1 MILSC
6 QSICKSFG
14 EKVILQDASFHIEER
29 EKAALIGNNGAGKTT
44 LLRIIM
50 QEISA
55 DSGNVVIAKDK
66 KIGYLAQ
73 YQDIHGHHTI
83 YEELLTTK
91 QYILDMEEKIRT
103 LEQEMKYV
111 AGEKLESLMNSYTR
125 LTHQFELENGYA
137 YKSELT
143 GVLKGLGFTE
153 DEFQKPVSTLSGGQK
168 TRVALGKLLLQKPD
182 LIILDE
188 PTNHLDMSSISW
200 LETYLLNYKG
210 SVLIVSHDRYFL
222 DRIASKIIEIDN
234 TKVTVFSG
242 NYSDYAAKKE
252 QLRQAQRN
260 AYLNQQAEIKHQ
272 EEVITKLKSFNREK
286 SIKRAESR
294 EKMLAKIEVLD
305 KPTEVRSDMHLQLT
319 PRIESGNDVLTVE
332 HLAKTFDRNTLFSDL
347 SFALKRGE
355 HVAII
360 GDNGTGKTTI
370 LKSIIRQLK
379 PLGGVACLDGS
390 SMEKLTGKEL
400 SQKLSVVLTERVR
413 PEMMTCKDVVATGR
427 YPYTGKFGILSE
439 KDWAIVQE
447 SMELVHIEELAERD
461 FSKTSDGQKQ
471 RVMLA
476 RALCQQPDII
486 VLDEPTSFLD
496 IRYKLE
502 FLSII
507 QNMSRTR
514 HLSVIMSLHELDLAG
529 RISDKIACVHG
540 LDLAQKISDYV
551 ICVHGDRI
559 EKYGTPEEIFTDGY
573 IPKLYGMTVGSYE
586 ERTGDL
592 ELPKVEGDPK
602 VFVLAGN
609 GTGTA
614 VFRKLQRDGI
624 PFAAGILWE
633 NDLDYPAAKALA
645 SEVVSVKAFCE
656 MDEASLNRAKALVD
670 QCEEVL
676 CTVDLTE
683 VGAQAESL
691 RILHEYAKMKIN
703 IKKVL

>member
-1 MILSC
+1 MEEFYFYTRGLTVGYHGVPLIKDIELC
-6 QSICKSFG
+6 LKKG
-14 EKVILQDASFHIEER
+14 EIMT
-29 EKAALIGNNGAGKTT
+29 LIGPNGA
-44 LLRIIM
+44 
-50 QEISA
+50 
-55 DSGNVVIAKDK
+55 
-66 KIGYLAQ
+66 
-73 YQDIHGHHTI
+73 
-83 YEELLTTK
+83 
-91 QYILDMEEKIRT
+91 
-103 LEQEMKYV
+103 
-111 AGEKLESLMNSYTR
+111 
-125 LTHQFELENGYA
+125 
-137 YKSELT
+137 
-143 GVLKGLGFTE
+143 
-153 DEFQKPVSTLSGGQK
+153 
-168 TRVALGKLLLQKPD
+168 
-182 LIILDE
+182 
-188 PTNHLDMSSISW
+188 
-200 LETYLLNYKG
+200 
-210 SVLIVSHDRYFL
+210 
-222 DRIASKIIEIDN
+222 
-234 TKVTVFSG
+234 
-242 NYSDYAAKKE
+242 
-252 QLRQAQRN
+252 
-260 AYLNQQAEIKHQ
+260 
-272 EEVITKLKSFNREK
+272 
-286 SIKRAESR
+286 
-294 EKMLAKIEVLD
+294 
-305 KPTEVRSDMHLQLT
+305 
-319 PRIESGNDVLTVE
+319 
-332 HLAKTFDRNTLFSDL
+332 
-347 SFALKRGE
+347 
-355 HVAII
+355 
-360 GDNGTGKTTI
+360 GKTTI

-540 LDLAQKISDYV
+540 
-551 ICVHGDRI
+551 DRVDRF
-559 EKYGTPEEIFTDGY
+559 GTPEEIFTDGY

-656 MDEASLNRAKALVD
+656 MDEVSLNRAKALVD

-683 VGAQAESL
+683 AGAQAESL
-691 RILHEYAKMKIN
+691 RILYEYAKMKIN

>member
-1 MILSC
+1 MEEFYFYTKGLTVGYHGVPLIKDIEICLKKGEILT
-6 QSICKSFG
+6 
-14 EKVILQDASFHIEER
+14 
-29 EKAALIGNNGAGKTT
+29 LIGPNGA
-44 LLRIIM
+44 
-50 QEISA
+50 
-55 DSGNVVIAKDK
+55 
-66 KIGYLAQ
+66 
-73 YQDIHGHHTI
+73 
-83 YEELLTTK
+83 
-91 QYILDMEEKIRT
+91 
-103 LEQEMKYV
+103 
-111 AGEKLESLMNSYTR
+111 
-125 LTHQFELENGYA
+125 
-137 YKSELT
+137 
-143 GVLKGLGFTE
+143 
-153 DEFQKPVSTLSGGQK
+153 
-168 TRVALGKLLLQKPD
+168 
-182 LIILDE
+182 
-188 PTNHLDMSSISW
+188 
-200 LETYLLNYKG
+200 
-210 SVLIVSHDRYFL
+210 
-222 DRIASKIIEIDN
+222 
-234 TKVTVFSG
+234 
-242 NYSDYAAKKE
+242 
-252 QLRQAQRN
+252 
-260 AYLNQQAEIKHQ
+260 
-272 EEVITKLKSFNREK
+272 
-286 SIKRAESR
+286 
-294 EKMLAKIEVLD
+294 
-305 KPTEVRSDMHLQLT
+305 
-319 PRIESGNDVLTVE
+319 
-332 HLAKTFDRNTLFSDL
+332 
-347 SFALKRGE
+347 
-355 HVAII
+355 
-360 GDNGTGKTTI
+360 GKTTI

-427 YPYTGKFGILSE
+427 YPYTGKFGVLSE
-439 KDWAIVQE
+439 DDWAIVQE
-447 SMELVHIEELAERD
+447 SMELVHIEELADRD

-540 LDLAQKISDYV
+540 
-551 ICVHGDRI
+551 DRVDRF
-559 EKYGTPEEIFTDGY
+559 GTPEEIFTDGY

-592 ELPKVEGDPK
+592 ELPKVEGEPK

-614 VFRKLQRDGI
+614 VFRKLQREGI

-645 SEVVSVKAFCE
+645 SEVVSVKAFSE
-656 MDEASLNRAKALVD
+656 IDENALNRAKTLVD

-676 CTVDLTE
+676 CTVDLTDA
-683 VGAQAESL
+683 GAQAEPL
-691 RILHEYAKMKIN
+691 RILSEYAKLKIN

>member
-1 MILSC
+1 MEEFYFYTKGLTVGYHGVPLIKDIELC
-6 QSICKSFG
+6 LKKG
-14 EKVILQDASFHIEER
+14 EIMT
-29 EKAALIGNNGAGKTT
+29 LIGPNGA
-44 LLRIIM
+44 
-50 QEISA
+50 
-55 DSGNVVIAKDK
+55 
-66 KIGYLAQ
+66 
-73 YQDIHGHHTI
+73 
-83 YEELLTTK
+83 
-91 QYILDMEEKIRT
+91 
-103 LEQEMKYV
+103 
-111 AGEKLESLMNSYTR
+111 
-125 LTHQFELENGYA
+125 
-137 YKSELT
+137 
-143 GVLKGLGFTE
+143 
-153 DEFQKPVSTLSGGQK
+153 
-168 TRVALGKLLLQKPD
+168 
-182 LIILDE
+182 
-188 PTNHLDMSSISW
+188 
-200 LETYLLNYKG
+200 
-210 SVLIVSHDRYFL
+210 
-222 DRIASKIIEIDN
+222 
-234 TKVTVFSG
+234 
-242 NYSDYAAKKE
+242 
-252 QLRQAQRN
+252 
-260 AYLNQQAEIKHQ
+260 
-272 EEVITKLKSFNREK
+272 
-286 SIKRAESR
+286 
-294 EKMLAKIEVLD
+294 
-305 KPTEVRSDMHLQLT
+305 
-319 PRIESGNDVLTVE
+319 
-332 HLAKTFDRNTLFSDL
+332 
-347 SFALKRGE
+347 
-355 HVAII
+355 
-360 GDNGTGKTTI
+360 GKTTI

-400 SQKLSVVLTERVR
+400 SQKL
-413 PEMMTCKDVVATGR
+413 
-427 YPYTGKFGILSE
+427 
-439 KDWAIVQE
+439 E

-540 LDLAQKISDYV
+540 
-551 ICVHGDRI
+551 DRVDRF
-559 EKYGTPEEIFTDGY
+559 GTPEEIFTDGY

-683 VGAQAESL
+683 AGAQAESL

>member
-1 MILSC
+1 MEEFYFYTRGLTVGYHGVPLIKDIELC
-6 QSICKSFG
+6 LKKG
-14 EKVILQDASFHIEER
+14 EIMT
-29 EKAALIGNNGAGKTT
+29 LIGPNGA
-44 LLRIIM
+44 
-50 QEISA
+50 
-55 DSGNVVIAKDK
+55 
-66 KIGYLAQ
+66 
-73 YQDIHGHHTI
+73 
-83 YEELLTTK
+83 
-91 QYILDMEEKIRT
+91 
-103 LEQEMKYV
+103 
-111 AGEKLESLMNSYTR
+111 
-125 LTHQFELENGYA
+125 
-137 YKSELT
+137 
-143 GVLKGLGFTE
+143 
-153 DEFQKPVSTLSGGQK
+153 
-168 TRVALGKLLLQKPD
+168 
-182 LIILDE
+182 
-188 PTNHLDMSSISW
+188 
-200 LETYLLNYKG
+200 
-210 SVLIVSHDRYFL
+210 
-222 DRIASKIIEIDN
+222 
-234 TKVTVFSG
+234 
-242 NYSDYAAKKE
+242 
-252 QLRQAQRN
+252 
-260 AYLNQQAEIKHQ
+260 
-272 EEVITKLKSFNREK
+272 
-286 SIKRAESR
+286 
-294 EKMLAKIEVLD
+294 
-305 KPTEVRSDMHLQLT
+305 
-319 PRIESGNDVLTVE
+319 
-332 HLAKTFDRNTLFSDL
+332 
-347 SFALKRGE
+347 
-355 HVAII
+355 
-360 GDNGTGKTTI
+360 GKTTI

-540 LDLAQKISDYV
+540 
-551 ICVHGDRI
+551 DRVDRF
-559 EKYGTPEEIFTDGY
+559 GTPEEIFTDGY

-656 MDEASLNRAKALVD
+656 MDEASLNQAKRLVD

-683 VGAQAESL
+683 AGAQAEGL
-691 RILHEYAKMKIN
+691 KHLLTYAEKTGKMK
-703 IKKVL
+703 